1 MKDVTFGVC
10 DLTLP
15 ARARDP
21 WTFPMASK
29 GGFGVC
35 SEGRGRWVRTESR
48 YDAEDVLMTY
58 LRLDSFSQQQWWRN
72 AMIQK

>member
-1 MKDVTFGVC
+1 MEDVTFGVC

-29 GGFGVC
+29 GGSGGC
-35 SEGRGRWVRTESR
+35 SERKEDGLGLRVDVKQNICDDSR
-48 YDAEDVLMTY
+48 LFGY
-58 LRLDSFSQQQWWRN
+58 L
-72 AMIQK
+72 